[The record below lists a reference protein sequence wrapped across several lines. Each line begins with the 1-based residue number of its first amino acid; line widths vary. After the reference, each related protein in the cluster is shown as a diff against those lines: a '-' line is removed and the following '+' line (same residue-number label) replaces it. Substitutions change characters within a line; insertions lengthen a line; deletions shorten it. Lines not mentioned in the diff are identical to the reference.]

1 MNSRLML
8 LVSATMGA
16 AAMYYLDPARG
27 RYRRA
32 LVRDR
37 LVHTSH
43 KAKHGIGVVGR
54 DLRNRTIGTTA
65 VVRSIF
71 DAKPAD
77 DAVLEDRVR
86 AALGR
91 VVSHPASIEVEA
103 HDGIVTLAGP
113 ILADEVPQLL
123 ECVHDVRGVRD
134 VVDRLDVHTE
144 PGRIP
149 GLQGNAR
156 PRPGKRSPF
165 MQENWSPTTRA
176 IGGLAGAAATL
187 WGLTRHRPAGALVG
201 GAGLVLLGR
210 ALTNLELRRM
220 FGIGEDS
227 FAVNVQKS
235 IRIQAPVETV
245 YRVWSDF
252 ERMPTFTKHVAKVT
266 RLDDRAEAHDR
277 WRWTIRAPRGLDLT
291 FDAVVTERDENR
303 RLAWHTEDGSLIR
316 HSGQVSFRDHGD
328 GSTTADVKLVYYPI
342 GGALG
347 HWVAWLLGVD
357 PKHQL
362 DDDLLRMKTYL
373 ETGKPPHDAAVRE
386 SERAEAERRWAG
398 NGSEAPAASEEA
410 FGSSPPF

>member
-8 LVSATMGA
+8 LVSAAMGA
-16 AAMYYLDPARG
+16 AAMYYFDPSRG

-32 LVRDR
+32 LVRDQF
-37 LVHTSH
+37 VHTSH

-65 VVRSIF
+65 AVRSLF
-71 DAKPAD
+71 DAQPAD
-77 DAVLEDRVR
+77 DVVLEDRVR

-91 VVSHPASIEVEA
+91 VVTHPASIEVEA
-103 HDGIVTLAGP
+103 HDGIVTLSGP

-123 ECVHDVRGVRD
+123 ECVHHVRGVRD
-134 VVDRLDVHTE
+134 VVDRLEVHTE

-149 GLQGNAR
+149 GLQGEAK
-156 PRPGKRSPF
+156 PRPGKRSAF

-187 WGLTRHRPAGALVG
+187 WGLSRHRPAGALVG
-201 GAGLVLLGR
+201 SAGLVLLGR

-235 IRIQAPVETV
+235 IRIQAPVDTV
-245 YRVWSDF
+245 YRLWSDF
-252 ERMPTFTKHVAKVT
+252 ERMPTFTKHVARVT
-266 RLDDRAEAHDR
+266 RLNGRGEAQDR
-277 WRWTIRAPRGLDLT
+277 WRWTIRAPRGLEFT
-291 FDAVVTERDENR
+291 FDSVITERDENR
-303 RLAWHTEDGSLIR
+303 RLAWHTENGAMIR
-316 HSGQVSFRDHGD
+316 HTGQVTFRDHGD
-328 GSTTADVKLVYYPI
+328 GSTTVDVKLVYYPI

-373 ETGKPPHDAAVRE
+373 ETGKPPHDAAVRG
-386 SERAEAERRWAG
+386 SEQMEPERRWAG
-398 NGSEAPAASEEA
+398 NGSGAPTPTEEPL
-410 FGSSPPF
+410 GSQPSL